1 MDHLKKLIDKSRGL
15 DFLNM
20 VESDEVGLDPMLV
33 HHYSPSGNKYLER
46 ILRDLKIESKDSII
60 DIGCGKGSAMRTML
74 KFPFD
79 KVHGLELCPQTAAI
93 AVQNF
98 KRLNFR
104 NVKVYVVDAASF
116 NNYKDY
122 SIFYFYNPFPSSVMS
137 PVVDAL
143 IEAIKE
149 SEQENVII
157 YNNPICDDVIVKH
170 GVFSRLCVYP
180 DEWRNGIFVYSNRA
194 FQESRLLKV

>member
-1 MDHLKKLIDKSRGL
+1 MKLKSFTRRKIVDHLKKLIDKSRGL

-122 SIFYFYNPFPSSVMS
+122 SIFYFYN
-137 PVVDAL
+137 
-143 IEAIKE
+143 
-149 SEQENVII
+149 
-157 YNNPICDDVIVKH
+157 NPICDDVIVKH